1 MWSDTSGI
9 AVQDPSAIMG
19 GPATLAM
26 RRDLLPRLAS
36 AGLTLFWTVLIGN
49 ELNSTAT
56 SHDPAASTA
65 GQCQRLRHPN
75 DSTIELIGAT
85 ASRCALQP
93 ENRAPSRMDTT

>member
-1 MWSDTSGI
+1 MLNRPDGADFMWSDASGI

-36 AGLTLFWTVLIGN
+36 AGLTLFWTV
-49 ELNSTAT
+49 
-56 SHDPAASTA
+56 
-65 GQCQRLRHPN
+65 

-85 ASRCALQP
+85 ASCC
-93 ENRAPSRMDTT
+93 APSPEIERHLGWTPRETEY